1 MSVEPFFSEIVDY
14 AKTTINKRAGKNVA
28 ASKLSAFAK
37 VVSYAKPGLV
47 ITSNPDVS
55 LIGGGSSLYGTT
67 TTNGSVGRDLNN
79 NEVAP
84 PITLDQ
90 SQGLRPITILT
101 SLEVEEQNADDGA
114 ANFSRQ
120 AKFVIRCF
128 SLGQMET
135 VAEHFL
141 EPGISVFLHW
151 GWNTPEGSLTYNIQ
165 PASVGKLKD
174 FNNINVHRANT
185 SGHSDTY
192 LGFVTG
198 GEVSMQDDYWDITVN
213 CRGFLEL
220 PAYMMAADNGIT
232 EAQKAKNSSG
242 TPPPP
247 LEYSGNEISAETSAG
262 KKRWMLAFN
271 DLPSNKRTA
280 IVKGLESKLA
290 DIGNFI
296 NFDEGVKDAIN
307 STTKK
312 GFWASLFGGGD
323 VTIKFGSAEAELA
336 EDTKIVNDERYI
348 RFGALMQIIN
358 ASEIEGLELSGQTV
372 PFAIRSDR
380 TACTAFQ
387 KIFSTDK
394 TKLFIPNQNTPK
406 ADFVAVAENGG
417 VQTDFSGVC
426 DNRVSTTSGAKV
438 EFPTKE
444 LDVPIPNISS
454 TKMPVTFV
462 KKQNYTAGMLDYL
475 YVNFDFAKKILETK
489 SLPMK
494 DALYQILNGM
504 SGAAGS
510 IWDFQIVDLPNEA
523 GVNQLH
529 IVDRNLT
536 DKTNH
541 NEEFVATGVKSP
553 FLEVGLSMDIS
564 GQLASQV
571 MLNKSAAAYNS
582 SMPPVKGL
590 FLTIIDDL
598 LQTKVTP
605 TPTGVPRGKPSPNTT
620 AKPTDAKA
628 ENERK
633 KRDFATFLGKVGLA
647 PGVKLDN
654 TVTWPADGK
663 VHSICYQ
670 TAFDDLNLFEALKT
684 GSDYIQETG
693 TGVSIQLPINLT
705 LKMHGVS
712 GIKRGDKI
720 KIDALPKQY
729 KKGGFFQV
737 TGITQTL
744 NEDYWTTEVKGTFR
758 TYFQSGGV

>member
-14 AKTTINKRAGKNVA
+14 AKATILSRRGNNQK
-28 ASKLSAFAK
+28 ASDLSAFAK
-37 VVSYAKPGLV
+37 VVSYASPGLV
-47 ITSNPDVS
+47 ISSNPNIP
-55 LIGGGSSLYGTT
+55 LIDGGSSLYGTS
-67 TTNGSVGRDLNN
+67 TTNGSVGRTLAGA
-79 NEVAP
+79 EVAP
-84 PITLDQ
+84 SSALDGG
-90 SQGLRPITILT
+90 QGLRPIAILT

-128 SLGQMET
+128 SLGQMEK

-151 GWNTPEGSLTYNIQ
+151 GWNTPEGSLPY
-165 PASVGKLKD
+165 SVDPTTVSKLKD
-174 FNNINVHRANT
+174 FNNINQHRDNT

-198 GEVSMQDDYWDITVN
+198 GEVTMQDDYWDINVN

-220 PAYMMAADNGIT
+220 PAYMMAADNGVP
-232 EAQKAKNSSG
+232 EATKAKNASG
-242 TPPPP
+242 TVPPP
-247 LEYSGNEISAETSAG
+247 LEYSGNEISAETLAG

-280 IVKGLESKLA
+280 VVKGLETKLS
-290 DIGNFI
+290 DICNFI
-296 NFDEGVKDAIN
+296 NFEEGVKDAIN

-358 ASEIEGLELSGQTV
+358 ASEVLGLKLAGGVV

-380 TACTAFQ
+380 TACTAFE

-394 TKLFIPNQNTPK
+394 TKLFIPNKNTPK
-406 ADFVAVAENGG
+406 ADFTAVAENGG
-417 VQTDFSGVC
+417 VQTDFSGIT
-426 DNRVSTTSGAKV
+426 DNTVSATTGPKI
-438 EFPTKE
+438 EFPEKD
-444 LDVPIPNISS
+444 LDVLLPL
-454 TKMPVTFV
+454 VTGKNMVV
-462 KKQNYTAGMLDYL
+462 KHSKKTNYTAGKLDNL
-475 YVNFDFAKKILETK
+475 YVNFEFAKKILETK

-510 IWDFQIVDLPNEA
+510 IWDFQIVDLPNES
-523 GVNQLH
+523 GINQLH
-529 IVDRNLT
+529 IIDRNLR
-536 DKTNH
+536 DKTLH
-541 NEEFVATGVKSP
+541 NDTFTATGVNSP

-564 GQLASQV
+564 GQFASQV
-571 MLNKSAAAYNS
+571 MLNKSKAAYNS
-582 SMPPVKGL
+582 SMPPIKGL
-590 FLTIIDDL
+590 FSTLTTDL
-598 LQTKVTP
+598 LQTGIEENK
-605 TPTGVPRGKPSPNTT
+605 GAKGSASPNTT

-647 PGVKLDN
+647 PGVLLDN
-654 TVTWPADGK
+654 TVTWPTSGDVLK
-663 VHSICYQ
+663 ICYQ

-684 GSDYIQETG
+684 GSDYKQETLEK
-693 TGVSIQLPINLT
+693 GVSILLPINLT

-712 GIKRGDKI
+712 GVKRGDKI
-720 KIDALPKQY
+720 KIDALPIQY
-729 KKGGFFQV
+729 KTGGFFQV

-744 NEDYWTTEVKGTFR
+744 NEDYWTTEIKGTFR
-758 TYFQSGGV
+758 TYFQSGGA

>member
-14 AKTTINKRAGKNVA
+14 AKATILSRRGNNQK
-28 ASKLSAFAK
+28 ASDLSAFAK
-37 VVSYAKPGLV
+37 VVSYADPGLV
-47 ITSNPDVS
+47 ISSNPDIP
-55 LIGGGSSLYGTT
+55 LIGAGSSLYGTIS
-67 TTNGSVGRDLNN
+67 TNGSVGRTLAGA
-79 NEVAP
+79 EVAP
-84 PITLDQ
+84 NSLLDQ
-90 SQGLRPITILT
+90 GQGLRPITILT

-128 SLGQMET
+128 SLGQMES

-151 GWNTPEGSLTYNIQ
+151 GWNTPEGSLPY
-165 PASVGKLKD
+165 SVDPVSVSKLKD
-174 FNNINVHRANT
+174 FNNVNQHRANT

-198 GEVSMQDDYWDITVN
+198 GDVTMQDDYWDVTVN

-220 PAYMMAADNGIT
+220 PAYMMAADNGVPEET
-232 EAQKAKNSSG
+232 KEANAAG
-242 TPPPP
+242 TVPPP
-247 LEYSGNEISAETSAG
+247 LEYSGNEISAETLAG
-262 KKRWMLAFN
+262 KKRWMIAFN

-280 IVKGLESKLA
+280 VVKGLESSLD
-290 DIGNFI
+290 DICNFI

-358 ASEIEGLELSGQTV
+358 ASEVLGLKLAGGVV

-380 TACTAFQ
+380 TACTAFE

-394 TKLFIPNQNTPK
+394 TKLFIPNKYTPK
-406 ADFVAVAENGG
+406 ADFTAVAENGG
-417 VQTDFSGVC
+417 VQTDFSGTT
-426 DNRVSTTSGAKV
+426 DNTVSATRGPKIQ
-438 EFPTKE
+438 FPAET
-444 LDVPIPNISS
+444 LNVLVPLVTGKGMSVKHS
-454 TKMPVTFV
+454 TKS
-462 KKQNYTAGMLDYL
+462 KYSAGMLDNL

-489 SLPMK
+489 SLPTK

-523 GVNQLH
+523 GINQLH
-529 IVDRNLT
+529 IVDRNLR
-536 DKTNH
+536 DKTIH
-541 NEEFVATGVKSP
+541 NDTFTATGVNSP

-564 GQLASQV
+564 GQFASQV
-571 MLNKSAAAYNS
+571 MLNKSKASYNS
-582 SMPPVKGL
+582 SMPPIKGL
-590 FLTIIDDL
+590 FSTLTKDL
-598 LQTKVTP
+598 LQTGIEKN
-605 TPTGVPRGKPSPNTT
+605 TGTKGKASSNTT

-647 PGVKLDN
+647 PGVLLNN
-654 TVTWPADGK
+654 TVTWPTNGQ
-663 VHSICYQ
+663 VLSICYQ

-684 GSDYIQETG
+684 GSDYNQEKNEP
-693 TGVSIQLPINLT
+693 GVSILLPINLT

-712 GIKRGDKI
+712 GVKRGDKI

-729 KKGGFFQV
+729 KNGGFFQV
-737 TGITQTL
+737 TGVTQTL
-744 NEDYWTTEVKGTFR
+744 NEDYWTTEIKGTFR
-758 TYFQSGGV
+758 TYFQSGGA

>member
-1 MSVEPFFSEIVDY
+1 MSVEPFFSEIVGY
-14 AKTTINKRAGKNVA
+14 AKDTILKRAGQNKKV
-28 ASKLSAFAK
+28 SKLSAYAK
-37 VVSYAKPGLV
+37 VVSYASPGLV
-47 ITSNPDVS
+47 ITSNPNIP
-55 LIGGGSSLYGTT
+55 LLGGGSSFYGTT
-67 TTNGSVGRDLNN
+67 DTNGSVGKTLAGK
-79 NEVAP
+79 EVAP
-84 PITLDQ
+84 DSKLDEK
-90 SQGLRPITILT
+90 QGLRPIAILT
-101 SLEVEEQNADDGA
+101 NLEVEEQNADDGA
-114 ANFSRQ
+114 SNFSRQ

-128 SLGQMET
+128 SLGQMEK

-141 EPGISVFLHW
+141 EPGISVFLQW
-151 GWNTPEGSLTYNIQ
+151 GWNSDEGRVNYPIDV
-165 PASVGKLKD
+165 ASVSKLKD

-232 EAQKAKNSSG
+232 EKQKASNAAG
-242 TPPPP
+242 TVPPP
-247 LEYSGNEISAETSAG
+247 LEYSGNEISAETVAG
-262 KKRWMLAFN
+262 KKRWMICFN

-280 IVKGLESKLA
+280 VVKGLESTLA

-312 GFWASLFGGGD
+312 GFWSSLFGGGE
-323 VTIKFGSAEAELA
+323 VTINFGSAEAELA
-336 EDTKIVNDERYI
+336 EDTKLINDERYI

-358 ASEIEGLELSGQTV
+358 ASDIEGLKLGSNVV

-380 TACTAFQ
+380 TACSAFQ

-406 ADFVAVAENGG
+406 ADFATIAQNGG
-417 VQTDFSGVC
+417 VQTNFDGIC
-426 DNRVSTTSGAKV
+426 DNRVSRSTGTKV
-438 EFPTKE
+438 EFPEKS
-444 LDVPIPNISS
+444 LDVLVPNIAS
-454 TKMPVTFV
+454 TKMKV
-462 KKQNYTAGMLDYL
+462 KFAKKENYTAGMLDNL

-510 IWDFQIVDLPNEA
+510 IWDFQIVDLPNEN
-523 GVNQLH
+523 GINQLH
-529 IVDRNLT
+529 IVDRNLA
-536 DKTNH
+536 DKTTH
-541 NEEFVATGVKSP
+541 NDTFVATGANSP
-553 FLEVGLSMDIS
+553 FLEVGISMDIS

-590 FLTIIDDL
+590 FLTKVDDM
-598 LQTKVTP
+598 LQT
-605 TPTGVPRGKPSPNTT
+605 GVQISTAKKGTASTSTT

-654 TVTWPADGK
+654 TATWPTSGD
-663 VHSICYQ
+663 VFSICYQ

-684 GSDYIQETG
+684 GSDYRQEKLEK
-693 TGVSIQLPINLT
+693 GVSILLPIELT

-720 KIDALPKQY
+720 KIDALPPQY
-729 KKGGFFQV
+729 KDGGFFQV

-744 NEDYWTTEVKGTFR
+744 SEDYWTTEVKGTFR
-758 TYFQSGGV
+758 TYFQSGGA

>member
-1 MSVEPFFSEIVDY
+1 
-14 AKTTINKRAGKNVA
+14 
-28 ASKLSAFAK
+28 
-37 VVSYAKPGLV
+37 
-47 ITSNPDVS
+47 
-55 LIGGGSSLYGTT
+55 
-67 TTNGSVGRDLNN
+67 
-79 NEVAP
+79 
-84 PITLDQ
+84 
-90 SQGLRPITILT
+90 
-101 SLEVEEQNADDGA
+101 
-114 ANFSRQ
+114 
-120 AKFVIRCF
+120 
-128 SLGQMET
+128 MET
-135 VAEHFL
+135 VAQHFL

-151 GWNTPEGSLTYNIQ
+151 GWNTTEGSLTYDIK
-165 PASVGKLKD
+165 PASVAKLKD

-232 EAQKAKNSSG
+232 EKQKASNAAG
-242 TPPPP
+242 TVPPP
-247 LEYSGNEISAETSAG
+247 LEYSGNEISAETLAG
-262 KKRWMLAFN
+262 RKRWMLCFN

-280 IVKGLESKLA
+280 VVKGLESKLS

-336 EDTKIVNDERYI
+336 EDTKIINDERYI
-348 RFGALMQIIN
+348 RFGALMEIIN
-358 ASEIEGLELSGQTV
+358 ASDIIGLNLSGQV
-372 PFAIRSDR
+372 LPFAIRSDR
-380 TACTAFQ
+380 TACTAFE

-394 TKLFIPNQNTPK
+394 TKLFIPNKNTPK
-406 ADFVAVAENGG
+406 ADFVAVAQNGG
-417 VQTDFSGVC
+417 VQTDFKGIC
-426 DNRVSTTSGAKV
+426 DNTVSRTTGPKV
-438 EFPTKE
+438 EFPTYE

-454 TKMPVTFV
+454 TGMTV
-462 KKQNYTAGMLDYL
+462 KFAKKTNYTAGMLDNL
-475 YVNFDFAKKILETK
+475 YVNFAFAKGILETK

-510 IWDFQIVDLPNEA
+510 IWDFQIVDLPNET

-529 IVDRNLT
+529 IIDRNLT
-536 DKTNH
+536 DKTTH
-541 NEEFVATGVKSP
+541 SDEFVATGVNSP

-590 FLTIIDDL
+590 FLKQVDDM
-598 LQTKVTP
+598 LQTKVEVFGGTK
-605 TPTGVPRGKPSPNTT
+605 GAPSTNTT

-647 PGVKLDN
+647 PGVLLNN
-654 TVTWPADGK
+654 TVTWPASGE

-670 TAFDDLNLFEALKT
+670 TAFDDLNLFESLKT
-684 GSDYIQETG
+684 GSDYTQETG
-693 TGVSIQLPINLT
+693 TGVSILLPINLT

-720 KIDALPKQY
+720 KIDALPPQY

-758 TYFQSGGV
+758 TYFQSGGA

>member
-28 ASKLSAFAK
+28 ASELSAFAK

-47 ITSNPDVS
+47 ITSNPNVP
-55 LIGGGSSLYGTT
+55 LVGGNSSLYGTT
-67 TTNGSVGRDLNN
+67 TTNGSVGRDLGN

-84 PITLDQ
+84 STRLDQ

-151 GWNTPEGSLTYNIQ
+151 GWNTDEGSLTYNIQ
-165 PASVGKLKD
+165 PASVAKLKD
-174 FNNINVHRANT
+174 FNNINAHRYNT

-232 EAQKAKNSSG
+232 EAQKATNSSG
-242 TPPPP
+242 TPPAP

-280 IVKGLESKLA
+280 VVKGLESKLA

-358 ASEIEGLELSGQTV
+358 ASDIDGLKLGSGV
-372 PFAIRSDR
+372 LPFAIRSDR

-406 ADFVAVAENGG
+406 ADFVAVAQNGG
-417 VQTDFSGVC
+417 VQTDFSGIC
-426 DNRVSTTSGAKV
+426 DNRVSTTSGAKI
-438 EFPTKE
+438 EFPTKD

-454 TKMPVTFV
+454 TGMTV
-462 KKQNYTAGMLDYL
+462 KFAKKTNYTAGMLDYL
-475 YVNFDFAKKILETK
+475 YVNFDFAKGILQTK

-510 IWDFQIVDLPNEA
+510 IWDFQIVDLPNEN

-529 IVDRNLT
+529 IVDKNLT
-536 DKTNH
+536 DKTTH
-541 NEEFVATGVKSP
+541 SDEFVATGVNSP

-571 MLNKSAAAYNS
+571 MLNKSAASYNS

-590 FLTIIDDL
+590 FLQQVTDM
-598 LQTKVTP
+598 LQT
-605 TPTGVPRGKPSPNTT
+605 GVETSKATKGVASTNTT

-654 TVTWPADGK
+654 TVTWPASGD

-670 TAFDDLNLFEALKT
+670 TAFDDLNLFESLKT
-684 GSDYIQETG
+684 GSDYTQETG
-693 TGVSIQLPINLT
+693 TGVSILLPINLT

-720 KIDALPKQY
+720 KIDALPPQY

-737 TGITQTL
+737 TGLTQTL
-744 NEDYWTTEVKGTFR
+744 SEDYWTTEVKGTFR
-758 TYFQSGGV
+758 TYFQSGGA

>member
-1 MSVEPFFSEIVDY
+1 MSVQPFFSEIVDY
-14 AKTTINKRAGKNVA
+14 AKSKIKGRAGKNKRVSDLSAYVIA
-28 ASKLSAFAK
+28 ASYLD
-37 VVSYAKPGLV
+37 PGLV
-47 ITSNPDVS
+47 ITSNPDIPLV
-55 LIGGGSSLYGTT
+55 GSGKSLYGTVD
-67 TTNGSVGRDLNN
+67 TNGSVGKTIAG

-84 PITLDQ
+84 STRLDQ
-90 SQGLRPITILT
+90 SQGLRPIAIIT

-114 ANFSRQ
+114 SNFSRQ

-128 SLGQMET
+128 SLGQMEA
-135 VAEHFL
+135 VAGHFL
-141 EPGISVFLHW
+141 EPGISVFLQW
-151 GWNTPEGSLTYNIQ
+151 GWNTTNGSIPWGTAVDKVAL
-165 PASVGKLKD
+165 LKD
-174 FNNINVHRANT
+174 FKNTDAHRRKT
-185 SGHSDTY
+185 KGESDTY

-198 GEVSMQDDYWDITVN
+198 GEVTMQDDYWDVTVN

-220 PAYMMAADNGIT
+220 PAYAMAADNAKT
-232 EAQKAKNSSG
+232 EAEKAGHAGG
-242 TPPPP
+242 TLPSP

-280 IVKGLESKLA
+280 VVKGLEKTLA

-296 NFDEGVKDAIN
+296 NFDEGEKDAIN

-336 EDTKIVNDERYI
+336 EDTKIIQDERYI
-348 RFGALMQIIN
+348 RFGALMEIIN
-358 ASEIEGLELSGQTV
+358 ASEVEGLKLGTGGQVV
-372 PFAIRSDR
+372 PFKINSSS
-380 TACTAFQ
+380 TVCSAFQ

-394 TKLFIPNQNTPK
+394 TKLFIPNPNTPK
-406 ADFVAVAENGG
+406 ADFTAIAENGG
-417 VQTDFSGVC
+417 VQTDFSDIC
-426 DNRVSTTSGAKV
+426 DNSVSTSLGGKVQFPSDTVQGPLVTASGFEQLNLSGYK
-438 EFPTKE
+438 
-444 LDVPIPNISS
+444 
-454 TKMPVTFV
+454 
-462 KKQNYTAGMLDYL
+462 AGYLNAL

-510 IWDFQIVDLPNEA
+510 IWDFQIIDLPTSA

-529 IVDRNLT
+529 IVDNNLSYPST
-536 DKTNH
+536 H
-541 NEEFVATGVKSP
+541 NAPFVASGVNSP
-553 FLEVGLSMDIS
+553 FLEVGMSMDIS
-564 GQLASQV
+564 GQLANQV
-571 MLNKSAAAYNS
+571 MLSKQAAAYNS
-582 SMPPVKGL
+582 SMPPVKGV
-590 FLTIIDDL
+590 FINGAKKDM
-598 LQTKVTP
+598 LQN
-605 TPTGVPRGKPSPNTT
+605 GVEKFGGTRGNPSPNTT

-654 TVTWPADGK
+654 TVTWPSDGK
-663 VHSICYQ
+663 VHGICYQ

-684 GSDYIQETG
+684 GADYKLENAPG
-693 TGVSIQLPINLT
+693 TSILLPIELT

-720 KIDALPKQY
+720 KIDALPTQY
-729 KKGGFFQV
+729 RDGGFFQV

-758 TYFQSGGV
+758 TYFQ

>member
-14 AKTTINKRAGKNVA
+14 AKTTIKLRAGKNVA

-47 ITSNPDVS
+47 ITSNPNVP
-55 LIGGGSSLYGTT
+55 LVGGGSSLYGTT
-67 TTNGSVGRDLNN
+67 TTNGSVGRDLGN

-135 VAEHFL
+135 VAQHFL

-151 GWNTPEGSLTYNIQ
+151 GWNTTEGSLTYDIQ
-165 PASVGKLKD
+165 PASVAKLKD

-232 EAQKAKNSSG
+232 EAQKATNSSG

-247 LEYSGNEISAETSAG
+247 LEYSGNEISAETLAG

-280 IVKGLESKLA
+280 VVKGLESKLA

-336 EDTKIVNDERYI
+336 EDTKIINDERYI
-348 RFGALMQIIN
+348 RFGALMEIIN
-358 ASEIEGLELSGQTV
+358 ASDITGLNLSGQV
-372 PFAIRSDR
+372 LPFAIRSDR
-380 TACTAFQ
+380 TACTAFE

-394 TKLFIPNQNTPK
+394 TKLFIPNKNTPK
-406 ADFVAVAENGG
+406 ADFVAVAQNGG
-417 VQTDFSGVC
+417 VQTDFTGIC
-426 DNRVSTTSGAKV
+426 DNTVSRTTGPKV

-444 LDVPIPNISS
+444 LDVPIPNIAS
-454 TKMPVTFV
+454 TGMTVKFA
-462 KKQNYTAGMLDYL
+462 KKQNYTAGMLDNL
-475 YVNFDFAKKILETK
+475 YVNFAFAKGILETK

-510 IWDFQIVDLPNEA
+510 IWDFQIVDLPNDA

-529 IVDRNLT
+529 IIDRNLT
-536 DKTNH
+536 DKTTH
-541 NEEFVATGVKSP
+541 SDEFVATGVNSP

-571 MLNKSAAAYNS
+571 MLNKKEAAYNS

-590 FLTIIDDL
+590 FLKQVDDM
-598 LQTKVTP
+598 LQTKVEEFK
-605 TPTGVPRGKPSPNTT
+605 GIKGAPSTNTT

-647 PGVKLDN
+647 PGVLLNN
-654 TVTWPADGK
+654 TVTWPASGE

-670 TAFDDLNLFEALKT
+670 TAFDDLNLFESLKT
-684 GSDYIQETG
+684 GSDYTQEKG
-693 TGVSIQLPINLT
+693 TGVSILLPINLT

-720 KIDALPKQY
+720 KIDALPPQY

-737 TGITQTL
+737 TGITQNL
-744 NEDYWTTEVKGTFR
+744 SEDYWTTEVKGTFR
-758 TYFQSGGV
+758 TYFQSGGA